1 MKIDRLYAI
10 MVHLLNHG
18 RTSAG
23 ELAKKFE
30 VSVRTIQRDIDSL
43 CLAGIPITA
52 LPGAAGGYE
61 LSEGFQMDRHI
72 ATADDYSY
80 IVTALQGL
88 LSATN
93 DRKAETTLEKI
104 AAMSKSDDVG
114 MILDF
119 SVLREGDET
128 LLQTLQ
134 SAVLSKRVVRFSYT
148 NNNCETRT
156 HSVEPIAV
164 IYRWYGWYLLAYSTE
179 KQDYRTYKLVRMSEL
194 EITDFPFTKQ
204 HEPANVILKNAD
216 KTDSRN
222 YISVTVKC
230 KKEAKARVVEYL
242 NGRVIEEYENGDVRM
257 ELTVVENE
265 QFWFGTL
272 LSLGDAVEVLAPE
285 EIRSR
290 LVDAAEKIVS
300 LYHKP
305 SKLDGDK
312 R

>member
-10 MVHLLNHG
+10 MVYLLNHG

-43 CLAGIPITA
+43 CLAGILITA

-61 LSEGFQMDRHI
+61 LSERFQLDRHI

-80 IVTALQGL
+80 ILTAMQGL

-93 DRKAETTLEKI
+93 DRKAEATLEKI
-104 AAMSKSDDVG
+104 AAMSKPDDMG

-134 SAVLSKRVVRFSYT
+134 SAVLLKRVVRFSYT
-148 NNNCETRT
+148 NNNRETRI

-164 IYRWYGWYLLAYSTE
+164 VYRWYGWYLLAYSTV
-179 KQDYRTYKLVRMSEL
+179 KQDYRTYKLVRMSDV
-194 EITDFPFTKQ
+194 EITDQPFTKQ
-204 HEPANVILKNAD
+204 HESANEILKNAD

-230 KKEAKARVVEYL
+230 KMEAKARAIEYL
-242 NGRVIEEYENGDVRM
+242 NGKIMEEHENGDVLM

-272 LSLGDAVEVLAPE
+272 LSLGDAVEVIAPK

-300 LYHKP
+300 LYHK
-305 SKLDGDK
+305 L
-312 R
+312 